1 MKVVQCKLIKKVD
14 KASVWIRLDFI
25 RQVKN
30 LFGYDPVQGRKETK
44 TKYCC
49 AQCGDVP
56 LCMQEDIRNSCW
68 TNWHKTVYEGLS
80 KKKNN

>member
-44 TKYCC
+44 ARLGLLS
-49 AQCGDVP
+49 AQV
-56 LCMQEDIRNSCW
+56 RR
-68 TNWHKTVYEGLS
+68 GLLAAQA
-80 KKKNN
+80 